1 MDKNF
6 RDRPESATGERGL
19 AVGAWAAHRR
29 LYLDNLK
36 VVLVAAIIAGHGIAS
51 YADGEI
57 WPYSEIRET
66 TLADATTI
74 GLLALVGPFALFM
87 IPLLFLVAGLLAPGS
102 LERKGPGRYARD
114 RLLRLGIPF
123 AVFVL
128 VLWPPLMYP
137 IHPPGET
144 PPSYWYDFTHSGGW
158 GLDAGVMWF
167 VGVLLIFSL
176 GYTGWTRWRS
186 RRPGRFGLLA
196 RRRVSLG
203 GLLLLALAVT
213 VTTFLIRLVYEY
225 DGDEY
230 LVDLNMYQWPQ
241 CLAMFGLGVVAS
253 RQGWLTAIPDLVR
266 RRCRTA
272 TLVAGVAFGAFMAY
286 GASTGAFEG
295 ESAWKGG
302 LNLDALAF
310 TTLESTMAVVGPVW
324 LLAVAQRHLDRPLRW
339 ARPAVSRSAYGA
351 FMLQGYVLIG
361 LAVALRPLPLTA
373 EIKALLVAGGSM
385 AGSFALA
392 WLLIKRA
399 PGMGR
404 VL

>member
-1 MDKNF
+1 MGKGT
-6 RDRPESATGERGL
+6 RDIRGSATGEHGH
-19 AVGAWAAHRR
+19 AVQAWAARR
-29 LYLDNLK
+29 SRYLDNLK
-36 VVLVAAIIAGHGIAS
+36 VVLVAAIIAGHGIAG
-51 YADGEI
+51 YADGEL

-66 TLADATTI
+66 TLADATTV
-74 GLLALVGPFALFM
+74 GLLALVGPLALFM
-87 IPLLFLVAGLLAPGS
+87 IPLLFLVSGLLTPGS
-102 LERKGPGRYARD
+102 LERKGPRRYAQD

-137 IHPPGET
+137 IHPPGES

-176 GYTGWTRWRS
+176 GYAAWTRWV
-186 RRPGRFGLLA
+186 RPGPGRLA
-196 RRRVSLG
+196 RSPVSLG

-213 VTTFLIRLVYEY
+213 VTTFLLRTVYAY

-230 LVDLNMYQWPQ
+230 LIDLNMYQWPQ

-253 RQGWLTAIPDLVR
+253 RQGWLTAVPDQLC

-272 TLVAGVAFGAFMAY
+272 TLVAGAAFGTYMAY
-286 GASTGAFEG
+286 GASAGAFEG
-295 ESAWKGG
+295 DSAWRGG
-302 LNLDALAF
+302 LNVDALAF
-310 TTLESTMAVVGPVW
+310 TTLESTVTVVGPVW
-324 LLAVAQRHLDRPLRW
+324 LLAIAQRYLDRPLRW
-339 ARPAVSRSAYGA
+339 ARPALGRSAYGA
-351 FMLQGYVLIG
+351 FIVQGYVLIG
-361 LAVALRPLPLTA
+361 LAVALQPVPLPA
-373 EIKALLVAGGSM
+373 EIKALLVAGGSV

-392 WLLIKRA
+392 WLLIKRV
-399 PGMGR
+399 PGVGR

>member
-1 MDKNF
+1 M
-6 RDRPESATGERGL
+6 SATGEQRL
-19 AVGAWAAHRR
+19 AVEGWAERRR

-36 VVLVAAIIAGHGIAS
+36 VLLVAAIIAGHGVAG
-51 YADGEI
+51 YADGEL

-74 GLLALVGPFALFM
+74 GLLAFVGPFALFM
-87 IPLLFLVAGLLAPGS
+87 IPLLFLVAGLLTPGS

-114 RLLRLGIPF
+114 RLLRLGVPF

-137 IHPPGET
+137 IHPRGET

-176 GYTGWTRWRS
+176 GYAAWMRLRGQGA
-186 RRPGRFGLLA
+186 GRLGG
-196 RRRVSLG
+196 RQVSLG

-213 VTTFLIRLVYEY
+213 VTTFLIRMVYQY

-230 LVDLNMYQWPQ
+230 LIDLNMYQWPQ
-241 CLAMFGLGVVAS
+241 CLALFGLGVVAS
-253 RQGWLTAIPDLVR
+253 RRGWLTAVPDRLR

-272 TLVAGVAFGAFMAY
+272 TLVSGAAFGAYMAY
-286 GASTGAFEG
+286 GTSAGAFQG
-295 ESAWKGG
+295 ESAWRGG
-302 LNLDALAF
+302 LNLDALTF
-310 TTLESTMAVVGPVW
+310 TTLESTVTVVGPVW
-324 LLAVAQRHLDRPLRW
+324 LLAVAQRSLDRPLRW

-351 FMLQGYVLIG
+351 FILQGYVLIG
-361 LAVALRPLPLTA
+361 LAVALRPLPLPA
-373 EIKALLVAGGSM
+373 EVKALTVAGGAV

-392 WLLIKRA
+392 WLLIKRV
-399 PGMGR
+399 PGVSR
-404 VL
+404 IL

>member
-1 MDKNF
+1 MGEA
-6 RDRPESATGERGL
+6 PGGLHGSATGEQGL
-19 AVGAWAAHRR
+19 AVEAWAAHRR

-36 VVLVAAIIAGHGIAS
+36 VLLVAAIIAGHGIAG
-51 YADGEI
+51 YADGEL
-57 WPYSEIRET
+57 WPYAEIRET

-74 GLLALVGPFALFM
+74 VLLAVVGPFALFM
-87 IPLLFLVAGLLAPGS
+87 IPLLFLVAGLLTPGA
-102 LERKGPGRYARD
+102 LERKGPWRFARD

-128 VLWPPLMYP
+128 ILWPPLMYP

-144 PPSYWYDFTHSGGW
+144 PPSYWYDLTHSGGW
-158 GLDAGVMWF
+158 GLDAGGMWF

-176 GYTGWTRWRS
+176 GYAGWTRRRGRGPS
-186 RRPGRFGLLA
+186 RR
-196 RRRVSLG
+196 RRRQVSLR

-213 VTTFLIRLVYEY
+213 VTTFLLRMVYEY

-230 LVDLNMYQWPQ
+230 LIDLNMYQWPQ

-253 RQGWLTAIPDLVR
+253 RQGWLTAVPDQLR

-272 TLVAGVAFGAFMAY
+272 TLVAGAAFGAYMAY
-286 GASTGAFEG
+286 GVTSGAFEG
-295 ESAWKGG
+295 EDAWRGG

-310 TTLESTMAVVGPVW
+310 TALESTVTMVGPIW
-324 LLAVAQRHLDRPLRW
+324 LLAVAQRHLARPLRW
-339 ARPAVSRSAYGA
+339 GGAAVRRSAYGA
-351 FMLQGYVLIG
+351 FVLQGYVLIG
-361 LAVALRPLPLTA
+361 LAVALRQLSLVA
-373 EIKALLVAGGSM
+373 EIKALLVAVGSV

-392 WLLIKRA
+392 WLLVTRV
-399 PGMGR
+399 PGAGR